1 MKKSSQSEGD
11 RKWTGCRLCEGFR
24 TQQYTVLIKTEGRI
38 RRTTR
43 KCCNCWDAAD
53 LFILLSYFWVI
64 LFLCDILSVLC
75 FAAALIKR
83 VFNSDIWV
91 GSVMLTL
98 SLALFVVVVK
108 SVSCNASGVCQN
120 NIELFRN
127 RFGGICP
134 KNCPHDDE
142 DDEDMCFNPTKHALK
157 LSAQKLL
164 GRLQNVIN
172 YLIN

>member
-11 RKWTGCRLCEGFR
+11 RKWAGCRLCEGFR
-24 TQQYTVLIKTEGRI
+24 TQQHTVLNKIEGRI

-43 KCCNCWDAAD
+43 KCSNCWETGAAD
-53 LFILLSYFWVI
+53 FFYGVI
-64 LFLCDILSVLC
+64 LFVFS

-91 GSVMLTL
+91 ESVMLTL
-98 SLALFVVVVK
+98 RLALFVVVVV

-120 NIELFRN
+120 NLELFQN

-134 KNCPHDDE
+134 KNCPHDD
-142 DDEDMCFNPTKHALK
+142 DDDDDMSFNRPKHALK

-164 GRLQNVIN
+164 GRLQNLIN